1 VAFLPFYI
9 PKQKRLKV
17 VIVGGGYAGMAAL
30 TALLRYAPDTDI
42 TLIDPREQHIK
53 ITHLHESFR
62 YPMSDLQ
69 VSYADLAKRF
79 DFRYIQATLPLEKED
94 LQQWQTDKHLVL
106 NEEVLH
112 FDYLLITPGC
122 GNRGIESTPAEG
134 VLSLQDFMTNSGP
147 NLLNKFLTQQ
157 DNGSE
162 QIVTVVGGGA
172 TGIQFLFEIKQF
184 LHRQR
189 IKSKLRLI
197 HSNERL
203 LEQFP
208 LGFHTYVESRLRDL
222 DIEFYPNTYYQS
234 QQNNKVFLQD
244 KQTKKAFE
252 LPSDLSL
259 LFLGKKQENLYEA
272 NCFGQVLI
280 DHKSL
285 ANIFVAGDCSH
296 YNSIGSNSL
305 SAQSAVRKGKLV
317 ARNIL
322 RHSSVF
328 NLLEPYLHH
337 ELGYVVSL
345 GHADAVGW
353 LASEGNVISGLPALA
368 IKELVES
375 QYDLL
380 LMGIDTYLV

>member
-1 VAFLPFYI
+1 MAFLPFYI

-17 VIVGGGYAGMAAL
+17 VIAGGGYAGMAAL
-30 TALLRYAPDTDI
+30 TVLSRYAPDADI
-42 TLIDPREQHIK
+42 TLVDPHAQHLK

-62 YPMSDLQ
+62 YPLSDLQ
-69 VSYADLAKRF
+69 VSFTDLAKRF
-79 DFRYIQATLPLEKED
+79 DFRYIQAKLPMEKD
-94 LQQWQTDKHLVL
+94 ALQQCQSDKYLVV
-106 NEEVLH
+106 NEEVVH

-122 GNRGIESTPAEG
+122 GNRDYESVEG
-134 VLSLQDFMTNSGP
+134 VLSLQDFMTTSGSDLLSNS
-147 NLLNKFLTQQ
+147 LTKQ
-157 DNGSE
+157 DADSE
-162 QIVTVVGGGA
+162 QTVTVVGGGA

-184 LHRQR
+184 LHRRR

-197 HSNERL
+197 HSRERL

-208 LGFHTYVESRLRDL
+208 TGFHTYVESRLRDL
-222 DIEFYPNTYYQS
+222 DIEFYPNTYYQN
-234 QQNNKVFLQD
+234 QQDNKIFLQN
-244 KQTKKAFE
+244 KQTKEKFE

-259 LFLGKKQENLYEA
+259 LFLGKKQENLFEA
-272 NCFGQVLI
+272 NCFGQVVI
-280 DHKSL
+280 DCKPL

-322 RHSSVF
+322 RHSSILH
-328 NLLEPYLHH
+328 LLEPYLHQ

-353 LASEGNVISGLPALA
+353 LASQGNVISGMPALA

-375 QYDLL
+375 QFDLL
-380 LMGIDTYLV
+380 LMGIDTYVV

>member
-9 PKQKRLKV
+9 PKQKRLRV

-30 TALLRYAPDTDI
+30 TVLSRYAPDTEV
-42 TLIDPREQHIK
+42 TVIDPNEQHIK
-53 ITHLHESFR
+53 MTHLHETFR
-62 YPMSDLQ
+62 YPLSDLQ
-69 VSYADLAKRF
+69 VSFTDLSKRF
-79 DFRYIQATLPLEKED
+79 GFHFIQAALPLNETV
-94 LQQWQTDKHLVL
+94 LQQWQADRSLTL

-112 FDYLLITPGC
+112 FDYLLITTGG
-122 GNRGIESTPAEG
+122 GNKGNEPAKA
-134 VLSLQDFMTNSGP
+134 VMSLQDFMTNSGSD
-147 NLLNKFLTQQ
+147 LLSDKLAQNKT
-157 DNGSE
+157 DSE
-162 QIVTVVGGGA
+162 PVISVIGGGA

-184 LHRQR
+184 LHRKK

-197 HSNERL
+197 HSRERL

-208 LGFHTYVESRLRDL
+208 DGFHIYVESRLREL
-222 DIEFYPNTYYQS
+222 NIEFYPNTYYCKQQDNKILLRDKKS
-234 QQNNKVFLQD
+234 QEEFV
-244 KQTKKAFE
+244 
-252 LPSDLSL
+252 LPSHLTL

-272 NCFGQVLI
+272 NAFGQVLVEQ
-280 DHKSL
+280 KTL
-285 ANIFVAGDCSH
+285 ENIFVAGDCSH
-296 YNSIGSNSL
+296 FNSFGSNSL

-322 RHSSVF
+322 RHSSVLNF
-328 NLLEPYLHH
+328 LEPYLHH

-353 LASEGNVISGLPALA
+353 LASEGNVITGLPALA